1 MSIRYEITLTN
12 GTNSFS
18 VTQLG
23 FTPNKII
30 MLNNTSNPLY
40 VRRGSPDIPTTTNK
54 DYIVSPASATAPG
67 NVTLPTNVREFGFF
81 IPTTPVWTDLT
92 AICTVI
98 LEGDGNQPAN
108 FF

>member
-12 GTNSFS
+12 GNNTRS

-30 MLNNTSNPLY
+30 VLNNTSNPCY
-40 VRRGSPDIPTTTNK
+40 IRRGAPDIPGVTNK

-67 NVTLPTNVREFGFF
+67 NVTLPTSVREFGFF
-81 IPTTPVWTDLT
+81 IPTSPAWTDTT
-92 AICTVI
+92 AICTII